1 MNCKNCNAELKNTMF
16 FSNRELSLDV
26 ITLINN
32 ELNLNAETY
41 CNSCGDKLYKEAVD
55 KADKKSL
62 TLILDSKEIINK
74 LENKLSK
81 IDNELNKIYKNVPV
95 LTIHNPFG
103 WQYTSLGIVSG
114 QLVTGT
120 GLISEVFSD
129 FTDFFGA
136 KSNSFTQKLTKSESI
151 VINQLKSRAI
161 LLGGNAVIATDVD
174 YGEVGGNKGM
184 LMICSAGTAVKLHN
198 LDILEENIRPDIL
211 KISTLSEKRKVI
223 SEILTETPAMIIER
237 YNSMINDEKINS

>member
-1 MNCKNCNAELKNTMF
+1 MNCKNCNTELKNTMF
-16 FSNRELSLDV
+16 FSNKELSLDV

-32 ELNLNAETY
+32 ELNLDAETY
-41 CNSCGDKLYKEAVD
+41 CNSCGDKLHKEAVD
-55 KADKKSL
+55 KADRKSQ
-62 TLILDSKEIINK
+62 TLFLDSRVIINK
-74 LENKLSK
+74 LENKLLE
-81 IDNELNKIYKNVPV
+81 IDNELNKIYKKVPV

-136 KSNSFTQKLTKSESI
+136 KSNSFTQKLTTSENI

-211 KISTLSEKRKVI
+211 RISTLSEERKVI
-223 SEILTETPAMIIER
+223 LEILSETPSIIIEK
-237 YNSMINDEKINS
+237 YHKMINNQKTNS